1 MLRKFYG
8 NIYIYNFLLSKNNI
22 FSSYLETLPMAPL
35 AKQNSKYI
43 EYKFIIP
50 NSDILDFRITEKLL
64 VKSFFFFLG
73 LIYIIEFLFL
83 IYFKFDTF

>member
-1 MLRKFYG
+1 MV
-8 NIYIYNFLLSKNNI
+8 IYIYIYIYIYYFLLSKNNI
-22 FSSYLETLPMAPL
+22 FSSCLETLPMAPL

-64 VKSFFFFLG
+64 VKSFFFFFGSNLHYR
-73 LIYIIEFLFL
+73 IFIFNLFQV
-83 IYFKFDTF
+83 

>member
-1 MLRKFYG
+1 MV
-8 NIYIYNFLLSKNNI
+8 IYIYIYIYIYYFLLSKNNI
-22 FSSYLETLPMAPL
+22 FSSCLETLPMAPL

-50 NSDILDFRITEKLL
+50 NSDILDFRIIEKFL
-64 VKSFFFFLG
+64 VKSFFFFG

>member
-8 NIYIYNFLLSKNNI
+8 NII
-22 FSSYLETLPMAPL
+22 FFAKQEQRFSYYLETLPMAPL

-50 NSDILDFRITEKLL
+50 NSDILDFRIIEKLL
-64 VKSFFFFLG
+64 VKSFFFFWV
-73 LIYIIEFLFL
+73 
-83 IYFKFDTF
+83 

>member
-1 MLRKFYG
+1 MV
-8 NIYIYNFLLSKNNI
+8 IYIYNFLLSKNNI

-64 VKSFFFFLG
+64 VKSFFFFFG